1 MTYTINAKK
10 GTPSFSVVDGS
21 VNTDLDIS
29 LIGKGYVGYGS
40 ALNTNFLRLL
50 ENFADTTGNEPTKAI
65 TGQLFYNTSTEQLLV
80 YNGSTFARVTPRDTS
95 YNTLSIG
102 TINYDTT
109 SISGTVFNG
118 NISVNANGL
127 GVVNI
132 NRLAIQAVGPNKILS
147 TAANGMITSSSLQY
161 NSTNDTLQVSNFN
174 TTGNVGFG
182 TTTPSDA
189 GGTMNVVAS
198 SSGYTI
204 IKSIAGTGAA
214 SAARFDMATGTP
226 LSYAIQELNDNQ
238 GNPYHK
244 VSAGSAVTS
253 SYHDFPT
260 HIWRSGGG
268 ATEYMRINS
277 SGNVG
282 IGTNNPAQRL
292 EVTGAGLFKTDTNNF
307 VLIGSD
313 GGNMELCRQGGNAYI
328 DFKNLST
335 EDYDARIIAD
345 TNGTLQFFVNNSE
358 RMRIN
363 TDGIKVTGNVVTT
376 GGVYWANGT
385 SFSSG
390 AGTGLPGGS
399 NTNIQY
405 NNNGTLAGSSNFV
418 FNATNNKVGIGTTN
432 PGTNLHVSSGSAT
445 SIPVGQFR
453 ISADVAGLDILAYPS
468 AQAAYGMWT
477 ANDVGM
483 YTWNPLIISAGN
495 SAPIRFGT
503 TTTLENPVERMR
515 IDSIGNVG
523 IGTVNPLTK
532 LHVEGGGIRIN
543 TTSSTSWMQFGGSSS
558 NGFAIGVDD
567 DKFVINRD
575 APLGTGD
582 RVVTILS
589 GGNFGIGTV
598 TPAQRLEVFG
608 AGLFKTGTHNFV
620 QIGGDGGNMELCRQG
635 GNAYIDFKSLSSQ
648 DYQARII
655 ADSIGTLQFFAGYLG
670 QERMRINY
678 NGNVGIGTIGTTSV
692 DYKLHVVGDI
702 AATNNIIGYYSD
714 DRLKTRLGV
723 IENAVDKVSQ
733 LTGFYYEANQT
744 AQDLGY
750 TVKREV
756 GISAQDVQKVLPEVV
771 MPAPIDS
778 RYLTVDYDRI
788 VPLLIEAIKE
798 LKAEINQLKGQ

>member
-21 VNTDLDIS
+21 VNTELDIS

-65 TGQLFYNTSTEQLLV
+65 TGQLFYNTSTQQLLA
-80 YNGSTFARVTPRDTS
+80 YNGSTFARVTPKDTS

-132 NRLAIQAVGPNKILS
+132 NRLAIQTVGPNKILS

-161 NSTNDTLQVSNFN
+161 NSTNDILQVTNFN

-182 TTTPSDA
+182 TTTPSNA

-198 SSGYTI
+198 SPGYTI

-226 LSYAIQELNDNQ
+226 FSYAIQELNDNQ

-253 SYHDFPT
+253 SYYDFPT

-268 ATEYMRINS
+268 VTEYMRIN
-277 SGNVG
+277 
-282 IGTNNPAQRL
+282 NNPAQRL
-292 EVTGAGLFKTDTNNF
+292 EVTGAGLFKTDANNF
-307 VLIGSD
+307 VQIGVD
-313 GGNMELCRQGGNAYI
+313 GGNMELCRQGGAYI

-335 EDYDARIIAD
+335 EDYQARIVGAAD
-345 TNGTLQFFVNNSE
+345 AIGTLQFFVNNSE

-418 FNATNNKVGIGTTN
+418 FNATDNKVGIGTTN

-445 SIPVGQFR
+445 SIPIGQFR
-453 ISADVAGLDILAYPS
+453 VSADAAALDILAYPS
-468 AQAAYGMWT
+468 AQAAYGMWA

-483 YTWNPLIISAGN
+483 YTLKPLNISTGS

-503 TTTLENPVERMR
+503 TTAVSNPVERMR
-515 IDSIGNVG
+515 IDSSGNVG
-523 IGTVNPLTK
+523 IGTVNPLST

-575 APLGTGD
+575 VPLGTGE

-635 GNAYIDFKSLSSQ
+635 GGAYIDFKSLTTQ
-648 DYQARII
+648 DYQARIGT
-655 ADSIGTLQFFAGYLG
+655 ADANGTLQFIVGLG
-670 QERMRINY
+670 ERMRIKTD
-678 NGNVGIGTIGTTSV
+678 GNVGIGTTSV